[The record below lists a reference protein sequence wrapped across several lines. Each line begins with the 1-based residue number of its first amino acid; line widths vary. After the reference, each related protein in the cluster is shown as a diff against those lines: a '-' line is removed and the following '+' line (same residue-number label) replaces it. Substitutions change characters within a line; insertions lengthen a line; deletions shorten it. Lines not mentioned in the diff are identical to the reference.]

1 MRRPVIVAMALL
13 AAGCAGTPE
22 PRFYTLS
29 AQIESVAYAPGPS
42 VAVSAVTVP
51 DVVDRPQLVVTVN
64 ANEVI
69 IVERHRWAEPLKGE
83 LGRVIAENLSRMTGN
98 ARIAAYPQNASLNAE
113 YRVLVDF
120 QRFAGRPEGEVLLD
134 ALWSLRAANGDVLRS
149 GRTRAQ
155 ESADKGYDALVAA
168 YSRALSTIS
177 AEIAEALKAL
187 PAARR

>member
-1 MRRPVIVAMALL
+1 MRRLVIVAAALL
-13 AAGCAGTPE
+13 AAGCASTPAS
-22 PRFYTLS
+22 RFYTLS
-29 AQIESVAYAPGPS
+29 AQIESVAYTPGPS
-42 VAVSAVTVP
+42 VSVAAVTVP
-51 DVVDRPQLVVTVN
+51 DVVDRPQLVVAVN

-69 IVERHRWAEPLKGE
+69 IVEQHRWAEPLKGE

-98 ARIAAYPQNASLNAE
+98 AHIAAYPQNASLNAE

-134 ALWSLRAANGDVLRS
+134 ALWSLRAANGDLLRS
-149 GRTRAQ
+149 GRARAQ